1 MTPAMPAARTRRSW
15 WSADAVVGLLLAV
28 MVGGLYL
35 ATITGGPAQ
44 VNDTR
49 AASVAAWS
57 LGTRGTAALP
67 EGWPASHNYWGTESR
82 DGRVLVNRFPGVAY
96 WAAPAYALAAVT
108 DDQPEPVHPF
118 LVDPT
123 PARFTAASTAAVAAG
138 VLFVLLRTLV
148 SPPTALAATLV
159 VATGTSLW
167 SVAANAMWPHGPAML
182 ALVGMLLAWR
192 RQHPIAAAACAAV
205 AVLVRPHLLL
215 VVVLLAGWA
224 MWRERARDGVW
235 LAAGGL
241 VGVLGLS
248 AYTWWAF
255 GTPLPVAG
263 YDAPGHLHGL
273 LAQTPWATARELA
286 LALGSPTRGLLV
298 ASPVL
303 VPGLVAVVSRWRL
316 LPGWTKASAVAGL
329 VYLVVQV
336 RAVGHVGGD
345 GFVAYRVS
353 LEAVA
358 LAAPAIVAATVELAR
373 RQQGWLVAVAILA
386 SVSIG
391 IHAWGAATGG
401 IADTTQQRWE
411 QIDDTVRERYG
422 DAERHQADL
431 DN

>member
-1 MTPAMPAARTRRSW
+1 MTPTIPPARTHRPW
-15 WSADAVVGLLLAV
+15 WLADAVVGLLLAV

-67 EGWPASHNYWGTESR
+67 EAWPASHNYWGIESR
-82 DGRVLVNRFPGVAY
+82 DGSVLVNRFPGVAY
-96 WAAPAYALAAVT
+96 WAASAYALATVSG
-108 DDQPEPVHPF
+108 DQPTPAHPF

-123 PARFTAASTAAVAAG
+123 PARVTAAITAAAVVGA
-138 VLFVLLRTLV
+138 LFMLLRTLV
-148 SPPTALAATLV
+148 SPSAALAATLV

-192 RQHPIAAAACAAV
+192 RQHPLAAATCAGV

-215 VVVLLAGWA
+215 AVVLLAGWA
-224 MWRERARDGVW
+224 IWRERAQDGAW

-255 GTPLPVAG
+255 GSPLPVAG

-273 LAQTPWATARELA
+273 LAQTPWATARELG

-303 VPGLVAVVSRWRL
+303 VPGLVAMVSQWRR
-316 LPGWTKASAVAGL
+316 LPGWTQASAVAAL
-329 VYLVVQV
+329 VHLVVQV
-336 RAVGHVGGD
+336 RAVGHIGGD
-345 GFVAYRVS
+345 GFVAYRIS
-353 LEAVA
+353 LESVA
-358 LAAPAIVAATVELAR
+358 LAAPALVAATMELVR
-373 RQQGWLVAVAILA
+373 RHHGWLVAVALLS

-411 QIDDTVRERYG
+411 QIDVTVREQYG
-422 DAERHQADL
+422 DAQPHQVDL